1 MMMMARYSKGRTLHL
16 SMLKD
21 LCKTVFLDTDTR
33 NEGDRRVHVC
43 IIAFLSSVDDDEEY
57 SLQSVDV
64 VFVVVGGFLCEVCS
78 VLSHPTHIVA
88 PPLPPPLSPVVGR
101 SPNGHMRM
109 DLKIHTVHSLRLSI
123 WVNVVLWPGLLLA
136 CQ

>member
-1 MMMMARYSKGRTLHL
+1 MCVL
-16 SMLKD
+16 
-21 LCKTVFLDTDTR
+21 
-33 NEGDRRVHVC
+33 
-43 IIAFLSSVDDDEEY
+43 AFLSSVDDDEEY

-64 VFVVVGGFLCEVCS
+64 VVAVVVGGFLCEVCS